1 MASRLEINRTSMT
14 DLTQIKDI
22 RDICTQICDIYRNK
36 MDQAGYDKN
45 GELYNFKEIV
55 EYKGNLFEL
64 SVLVPDYFHFAENGR
79 RPGKFPPPDAIL
91 KWVQFKRLVPRPGRD
106 GKVPSTNQLVYLIS
120 RKIATKG
127 TEGKHLFEKTLDD
140 PNLDNLADKLVEL
153 ITAEFEKEI
162 EKYME

>member
-1 MASRLEINRTSMT
+1 MEDPIKIIGVTEICN
-14 DLTQIKDI
+14 QIA
-22 RDICTQICDIYRNK
+22 DIYRKK
-36 MDQAGYDKN
+36 MDAAGYDKN
-45 GELYNFKEIV
+45 GDLYNFKWTTEW
-55 EYKGNLFEL
+55 KDNLFEVYFDL
-64 SVLVPDYFHFAENGR
+64 PLYFHFTENGR

-140 PNLDNLADKLVEL
+140 PNLDNIADKLVEL
-153 ITAEFEKEI
+153 ITAELEKEI
-162 EKYME
+162 EKYIESL